1 MRKFLCSFIVFFLIT
16 SILRPDDAR
25 AELPAK
31 AKAFLTMAGY
41 GAGGGAL
48 LGVATMA
55 FGNSTRA
62 VAQGASLGLYAGL
75 LFGSYVLISH
85 YQKQSGNYDDN
96 SSPYQESSDIYG
108 DEYNSEEGGGGEDDS
123 GSRRG
128 GFFDRFQVMQEH
140 VLNQSFTF
148 ESEKRKGKSLPP
160 IQLNL
165 FQYSF

>member
-1 MRKFLCSFIVFFLIT
+1 MRKFISLFIVLFLT
-16 SILRPDDAR
+16 LSVFRPQEAR
-25 AELPAK
+25 AEMPAK
-31 AKAFLTMAGY
+31 ARAFLTMAGY

-75 LFGSYVLISH
+75 IFGSYVLISH

-96 SSPYQESSDIYG
+96 SSPYQESNDIYG
-108 DEYNSEEGGGGEDDS
+108 DEYNSEEGGGEDS
-123 GSRRG
+123 GSSRG

-165 FQYSF
+165 FQYNF